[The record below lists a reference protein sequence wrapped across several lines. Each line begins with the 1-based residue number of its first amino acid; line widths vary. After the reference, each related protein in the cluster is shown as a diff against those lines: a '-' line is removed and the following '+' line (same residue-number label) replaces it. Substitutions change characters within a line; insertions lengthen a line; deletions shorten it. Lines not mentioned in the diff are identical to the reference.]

1 MSSTKKKRGIIEGL
15 AHASTMVMQKFLP
28 DAYIF
33 AVILTIIVFVASM
46 IFTKQGF
53 IGLVGHWGKGVWS
66 LLAFS
71 MQMVLVLVTGHV
83 LALSPPFKKLLDYLS
98 NIPKSP
104 AQGIALVSIISYTAC
119 ILNWGF
125 GLIIGAI
132 YAKEIARKVKGIDY
146 RLLIASAYSGFVLW
160 HAGFSGSVP
169 LVIAGGDLSATGGSL
184 TEAVPVSQTLFSS
197 YNIFIVVG
205 MWILLPIINVL
216 MHPKNEEDV
225 FVIDPKLIEDL
236 KVDDVAKDDPYK
248 LKPKSGLYFSAVSN
262 VSKEEFAKMTPAE
275 KLENSC
281 FVNYI
286 LAILG
291 FAYIVYY
298 FASSGKF
305 DLNLNIVNLIFL
317 MLGVLLHKTPRSLI
331 DAFSEA
337 AKGAAGIILQFP
349 LYAGIMGMMT
359 GANAETGLSLAH
371 VISNFFVHVSTV
383 KTFPLFTFLSAGI
396 VNLFVPSGGGQWVVQ
411 GPIMMPAG
419 AEIGVDAAKVA
430 MCIAYG
436 DSWTNM
442 IQPFWAL
449 PALGLAKL
457 GARDIMGYTL
467 IVLIVSGLVIG
478 AGVFFL

>member
-83 LALSPPFKKLLDYLS
+83 LALSPPFKKLLDHLS
-98 NIPKSP
+98 NIPKNP

-225 FVIDPKLIEDL
+225 FVIDPNLIKEEVGV
-236 KVDDVAKDDPYK
+236 KKI
-248 LKPKSGLYFSAVSN
+248 
-262 VSKEEFAKMTPAE
+262 SKEEFKNMTPAE
-275 KLENSC
+275 KLENGC
-281 FVNYI
+281 FVNYV
-286 LAILG
+286 LAVLG

-317 MLGVLLHKTPRSLI
+317 MLGVLLHRTPRSLI
-331 DAFSEA
+331 DAFGEA

-478 AGVFFL
+478 AGVFFF

>member
-1 MSSTKKKRGIIEGL
+1 MSNVKKKRGFIESL
-15 AHASTMVMQKFLP
+15 ANASTMVMQKFLP

-33 AVILTIIVFVASM
+33 AVILTIIVFIASL
-46 IFTKQGF
+46 IATKQNF
-53 IGLVGHWGKGVWS
+53 ISIVGHWGKGVWS

-98 NIPKSP
+98 NIPKTP

-132 YAKEIARKVKGIDY
+132 YAKEIAKKVKAIDY

-160 HAGFSGSVP
+160 HAGFSGSIP
-169 LVIAGGDLSATGGSL
+169 LVIASGDFSATGGSL

-225 FVIDPKLIEDL
+225 FVIDPNLIKEDVEV
-236 KVDDVAKDDPYK
+236 KKIT
-248 LKPKSGLYFSAVSN
+248 
-262 VSKEEFAKMTPAE
+262 KEDFKKMTPAE
-275 KLENSC
+275 KLENGC
-281 FVNYI
+281 FINYI
-286 LAILG
+286 LAFIG
-291 FAYIVYY
+291 FVYIVYY
-298 FASSGKF
+298 FVNSAKQGKF

-317 MLGVLLHKTPRSLI
+317 MLGIFLHRTPRSLL
-331 DAFSEA
+331 DAFVEA
-337 AKGAAGIILQFP
+337 SKGASGIILQFP
-349 LYAGIMGMMT
+349 LYAGIMGIMT
-359 GANAETGLSLAH
+359 GASAEGVSLAS
-371 VISNFFVHVSTV
+371 VISNFFVNISTV

-396 VNLFVPSGGGQWVVQ
+396 VNVFVPSGGGQWVVQ

-419 AEIGVDAAKVA
+419 LSLGADPAKVA

-457 GARDIMGYTL
+457 GARDIMGYTVITL
-467 IVLIVSGLVIG
+467 IVVGLVV
-478 AGVFFL
+478 GVGVYFL

>member
-1 MSSTKKKRGIIEGL
+1 MSNVKKKRGIIESL
-15 AHASTMVMQKFLP
+15 ANASTMVMQKFLP

-33 AVILTIIVFVASM
+33 AVILTIIVFLAALIS
-46 IFTKQGF
+46 TKQSF
-53 IGLVGHWGKGVWS
+53 IAIVGHWGKGVWGI
-66 LLAFS
+66 LAFS

-83 LALSPPFKKLLDYLS
+83 LALSPPFKKLLDHLS
-98 NIPKSP
+98 NIPKTP

-132 YAKEIARKVKGIDY
+132 YAKEIAKKVKAIDY

-160 HAGFSGSVP
+160 HAGFSGSIP
-169 LVIAGGDLSATGGSL
+169 LVIASGDFSATGGSL
-184 TEAVPVSQTLFSS
+184 NQAVPVSQTLFSS

-225 FVIDPKLIEDL
+225 FVIDPNLIKEDVEV
-236 KVDDVAKDDPYK
+236 KKIT
-248 LKPKSGLYFSAVSN
+248 
-262 VSKEEFAKMTPAE
+262 KEDFKKMTPAE
-275 KLENSC
+275 KLENGC
-281 FVNYI
+281 FINYI
-286 LAILG
+286 LAFIG
-291 FAYIVYY
+291 FVYIVYY
-298 FASSGKF
+298 FVNSAKQGKF

-317 MLGVLLHKTPRSLI
+317 MLGIFLHRTPRSLL
-331 DAFSEA
+331 DAFIEA
-337 AKGAAGIILQFP
+337 SKGASGIILQFP
-349 LYAGIMGMMT
+349 LYAGIMGIMT
-359 GANAETGLSLAH
+359 GASAEGVSLAS
-371 VISNFFVHVSTV
+371 VISNFFVNISTV

-419 AEIGVDAAKVA
+419 LEIGVDPAKTA

-442 IQPFWAL
+442 VQPFWAL

-467 IVLIVSGLVIG
+467 IVLIVSGLVIA
-478 AGVFFL
+478 AGVLFL

>member
-1 MSSTKKKRGIIEGL
+1 MSDTKKKRGIIEGL

-83 LALSPPFKKLLDYLS
+83 LALSPPCKKLLDHLS
-98 NIPKSP
+98 NIPKTP

-184 TEAVPVSQTLFSS
+184 TQAVPVSQTLFSS

-216 MHPKNEEDV
+216 MHPKHEEDV
-225 FVIDPKLIEDL
+225 FVIDPNLI
-236 KVDDVAKDDPYK
+236 KDDVGVKK
-248 LKPKSGLYFSAVSN
+248 I
-262 VSKEEFAKMTPAE
+262 SKEEFKNMTPAE
-275 KLENSC
+275 KLENGC

-317 MLGVLLHKTPRSLI
+317 MLGVLLHRTPRSLI
-331 DAFSEA
+331 DAFGEA
-337 AKGAAGIILQFP
+337 SKGASGIILQFP

-359 GANAETGLSLAH
+359 GVNADGLSLAH

-419 AEIGVDAAKVA
+419 LEIGVDPAKTA

>member
-1 MSSTKKKRGIIEGL
+1 MSNVKKKRGFIESL
-15 AHASTMVMQKFLP
+15 ANASTMVMQKFLP

-33 AVILTIIVFVASM
+33 AVILTIIVFIASL
-46 IFTKQGF
+46 IATKQNF
-53 IGLVGHWGKGVWS
+53 ISIVGHWGKGVWS

-98 NIPKSP
+98 NIPKTP

-132 YAKEIARKVKGIDY
+132 YAKEIAKKVKAIDY

-184 TEAVPVSQTLFSS
+184 TEAVPVSHTLFSS

-225 FVIDPKLIEDL
+225 FVIDTNLIKEGVGV
-236 KVDDVAKDDPYK
+236 KKI
-248 LKPKSGLYFSAVSN
+248 
-262 VSKEEFAKMTPAE
+262 SKEEFAQMTPAE
-275 KLENSC
+275 KIENGC

-291 FAYIVYY
+291 FSYIVYY
-298 FASSGKF
+298 FVNSAKQGKF

-317 MLGVLLHKTPRSLI
+317 MFGVLFHRTPRSLI
-331 DAFSEA
+331 DAFGEA

-359 GANAETGLSLAH
+359 GVSAEGVSLAS
-371 VISNFFVHVSTV
+371 VISNFFVNISTV

-419 AEIGVDAAKVA
+419 LEIGVDPAKTA

-467 IVLIVSGLVIG
+467 IVLIVSGLVIA
-478 AGVFFL
+478 AGVLFL

>member
-1 MSSTKKKRGIIEGL
+1 MSDTKKKRGIIEGL

-83 LALSPPFKKLLDYLS
+83 LALSPPFKKLLDHLS
-98 NIPKSP
+98 NIPKTP

-184 TEAVPVSQTLFSS
+184 TQAVPVSQTLFSS

-216 MHPKNEEDV
+216 MHPKHEEDV
-225 FVIDPKLIEDL
+225 FVIDPNLI
-236 KVDDVAKDDPYK
+236 KDDVGVKK
-248 LKPKSGLYFSAVSN
+248 I
-262 VSKEEFAKMTPAE
+262 SKEEFKNMTPAE
-275 KLENSC
+275 KLENGC

-331 DAFSEA
+331 DAFGEA
-337 AKGAAGIILQFP
+337 AKGASGIILQFP

-359 GANAETGLSLAH
+359 GVNADGLSLAH

-419 AEIGVDAAKVA
+419 LEIGVDPAKTA

>member
-1 MSSTKKKRGIIEGL
+1 MSNVKKKRGFIESL
-15 AHASTMVMQKFLP
+15 ANASTMVMQKFLP

-33 AVILTIIVFVASM
+33 AVILTIIVFIACLIS
-46 IFTKQGF
+46 TKQGF
-53 IGLVGHWGKGVWS
+53 IAVVGHWGKGVWGI
-66 LLAFS
+66 LAFS

-83 LALSPPFKKLLDYLS
+83 LALSPPFKKLLDHLS
-98 NIPKSP
+98 NIPKTP

-132 YAKEIARKVKGIDY
+132 YAKEIAKKVKAIDY

-160 HAGFSGSVP
+160 HAGFSGSIP
-169 LVIAGGDLSATGGSL
+169 LVIASGDFSATGGSL

-225 FVIDPKLIEDL
+225 FVIDPNLIKEDVEV
-236 KVDDVAKDDPYK
+236 KKIT
-248 LKPKSGLYFSAVSN
+248 
-262 VSKEEFAKMTPAE
+262 KEEFAQMTPAE
-275 KLENSC
+275 KLENGC
-281 FVNYI
+281 FINYI
-286 LAILG
+286 LAFIG
-291 FAYIVYY
+291 FVYIVYY
-298 FASSGKF
+298 FVNSAKQGKF

-317 MLGVLLHKTPRSLI
+317 MLGIFLHRTPRSLL
-331 DAFSEA
+331 DAFVEA
-337 AKGAAGIILQFP
+337 SKGASGIILQFP
-349 LYAGIMGMMT
+349 LYAGIMGIMT
-359 GANAETGLSLAH
+359 GASAEGVSLAS
-371 VISNFFVHVSTV
+371 VISNFFVNISTV

-419 AEIGVDAAKVA
+419 LSLGADPAKVA

-478 AGVFFL
+478 VGVFFL

>member
-1 MSSTKKKRGIIEGL
+1 MSNVKKKRGFIESL
-15 AHASTMVMQKFLP
+15 ANASTMVMQKFLP

-33 AVILTIIVFVASM
+33 AVILTIIVFIASL
-46 IFTKQGF
+46 IATKQNF
-53 IGLVGHWGKGVWS
+53 ISIVGHWGKGVWS

-98 NIPKSP
+98 NIPKTP
-104 AQGIALVSIISYTAC
+104 YQGIALVSIISYTAC

-132 YAKEIARKVKGIDY
+132 YAKEIAKKVKAIDY

-184 TEAVPVSQTLFSS
+184 TEAVPVSHTLFSS

-225 FVIDPKLIEDL
+225 FVIDTNLIKEDVGV
-236 KVDDVAKDDPYK
+236 KKI
-248 LKPKSGLYFSAVSN
+248 
-262 VSKEEFAKMTPAE
+262 SKEEFAQMTPAE
-275 KLENSC
+275 KIENGC
-281 FVNYI
+281 FINYI

-291 FAYIVYY
+291 FSYIVYY
-298 FASSGKF
+298 FVNSAKQGKF

-317 MLGVLLHKTPRSLI
+317 MLGIFLHRTPRSLI
-331 DAFSEA
+331 DAFGEA
-337 AKGAAGIILQFP
+337 SKGASGIILQFP

-359 GANAETGLSLAH
+359 GASAEGVSLAS
-371 VISNFFVHVSTV
+371 VISNFFVNISTV

-419 AEIGVDAAKVA
+419 LEIGVDPAKTA

-467 IVLIVSGLVIG
+467 IVLIVSGLVIA

>member
-1 MSSTKKKRGIIEGL
+1 MSNVKKKRGFIESL
-15 AHASTMVMQKFLP
+15 ANASTMVMQKFLP

-33 AVILTIIVFVASM
+33 AVILTIIVFIASL
-46 IFTKQGF
+46 IATKQNF
-53 IGLVGHWGKGVWS
+53 ISIVGHWGKGVWS

-98 NIPKSP
+98 NIPKTP

-132 YAKEIARKVKGIDY
+132 YAKEIAKKVKAIDY

-184 TEAVPVSQTLFSS
+184 TEAVPVSHTLFSS

-225 FVIDPKLIEDL
+225 FVIDTNLIKEDVGV
-236 KVDDVAKDDPYK
+236 KKI
-248 LKPKSGLYFSAVSN
+248 
-262 VSKEEFAKMTPAE
+262 SKEEFAQMTPAE
-275 KLENSC
+275 KIENGC
-281 FVNYI
+281 FINYI

-291 FAYIVYY
+291 FSYIVYY
-298 FASSGKF
+298 FVNSAKQGKF

-317 MLGVLLHKTPRSLI
+317 MFGVLFHRTPRSLI
-331 DAFSEA
+331 DLFGEA

-359 GANAETGLSLAH
+359 GASAEGVSLAS
-371 VISNFFVHVSTV
+371 VISNFFVNISTV

-419 AEIGVDAAKVA
+419 LEIGVDPAKTA

-467 IVLIVSGLVIG
+467 IVLIVCGLVIA
-478 AGVFFL
+478 AGVLFL

>member
-1 MSSTKKKRGIIEGL
+1 MNNTKKKRGVLESL

-33 AVILTIIVFVASM
+33 AVILTIIVFVASF
-46 IFTKQGF
+46 IATKQSF
-53 IGLVGHWGKGVWS
+53 ISIVGHWGKGVWS

-83 LALSPPFKKLLDYLS
+83 LALSPPFKKLLDHLS
-98 NIPKSP
+98 NIPKTAFQAISLVTIVSY
-104 AQGIALVSIISYTAC
+104 IATM
-119 ILNWGF
+119 LNWGF

-132 YAKEIARKVKGIDY
+132 YAKEIAKKLKNVDY

-160 HAGFSGSVP
+160 HAGLSGSIP
-169 LVIAGGDLSATGGSL
+169 LVIAGGDLSATGGAL
-184 TEAVPVSQTLFSS
+184 TEAVPVTKTLFSS
-197 YNIFIVVG
+197 YNIFIVVVAF
-205 MWILLPIINVL
+205 ILLPIINAL
-216 MHPKNEEDV
+216 MHPKSEEDV
-225 FVIDPKLIEDL
+225 FAIDPNLIKEEVGV
-236 KVDDVAKDDPYK
+236 KKI
-248 LKPKSGLYFSAVSN
+248 
-262 VSKEEFAKMTPAE
+262 SKEEFKNMTPAQ
-275 KLENSC
+275 KLENGC

-291 FAYIVYY
+291 FAYIIYY

-317 MLGVLLHKTPRSLI
+317 MLGVLLHRTPRSLI
-331 DAFSEA
+331 DAFGEA
-337 AKGAAGIILQFP
+337 AKGASGIILQFP

-359 GANAETGLSLAH
+359 GVNADGLSLAH

-419 AEIGVDAAKVA
+419 LEIGVDPAKIA

-442 IQPFWAL
+442 VQPFWAL

-467 IVLIVSGLVIG
+467 ITLIVVGIVVSAGVLI
-478 AGVFFL
+478 F

>member
-1 MSSTKKKRGIIEGL
+1 MSNVKKKRGFIESL
-15 AHASTMVMQKFLP
+15 ANASTMVMQKFLP

-33 AVILTIIVFVASM
+33 AVILTIIVFLAALIS
-46 IFTKQGF
+46 TKQSF
-53 IGLVGHWGKGVWS
+53 IAIVGHWGKGVWGI
-66 LLAFS
+66 LAFS

-83 LALSPPFKKLLDYLS
+83 LALSPPFKKLLDHLS
-98 NIPKSP
+98 NIPKTP

-132 YAKEIARKVKGIDY
+132 YAKEIAKKVKAIDY

-160 HAGFSGSVP
+160 HAGFSGSIP
-169 LVIAGGDLSATGGSL
+169 LVIASGDFSATGGSL
-184 TEAVPVSQTLFSS
+184 NQAVPVSQTLFSS

-225 FVIDPKLIEDL
+225 FVIDPNLIKEDVEV
-236 KVDDVAKDDPYK
+236 KKIT
-248 LKPKSGLYFSAVSN
+248 
-262 VSKEEFAKMTPAE
+262 KEDFKKMTPAE
-275 KLENSC
+275 KLENGC
-281 FVNYI
+281 FINYI
-286 LAILG
+286 LAFIG
-291 FAYIVYY
+291 FVYIVYY
-298 FASSGKF
+298 FVNSAKQGKF

-317 MLGVLLHKTPRSLI
+317 MLGVFLHRTPRSLL
-331 DAFSEA
+331 DAFVEA
-337 AKGAAGIILQFP
+337 SKGASGIILQFP
-349 LYAGIMGMMT
+349 LYAGIMGIMT
-359 GANAETGLSLAH
+359 GASAEGVSLAS
-371 VISNFFVHVSTV
+371 VISNFFVNISTV

-419 AEIGVDAAKVA
+419 LEIGVDPAKTA

-442 IQPFWAL
+442 VQPFWAL

-467 IVLIVSGLVIG
+467 IVLIVSGLVIA

>member
-1 MSSTKKKRGIIEGL
+1 MSNVKKKRGFIESL
-15 AHASTMVMQKFLP
+15 ANASTMVMQKFLP

-33 AVILTIIVFVASM
+33 AVILTIIVFLAALIS
-46 IFTKQGF
+46 TKQSF
-53 IGLVGHWGKGVWS
+53 IAIVGHWGKGVWGI
-66 LLAFS
+66 LAFS

-83 LALSPPFKKLLDYLS
+83 LALSPPFKKLLDHLS
-98 NIPKSP
+98 NIPKTP

-132 YAKEIARKVKGIDY
+132 YAKEIAKKVKAIDY

-160 HAGFSGSVP
+160 HAGFSGSIP
-169 LVIAGGDLSATGGSL
+169 LVIASGDFSATGGSL

-225 FVIDPKLIEDL
+225 FVIDPNLIKEDVEV
-236 KVDDVAKDDPYK
+236 KKIT
-248 LKPKSGLYFSAVSN
+248 
-262 VSKEEFAKMTPAE
+262 KEDFKKMTPAE
-275 KLENSC
+275 KLENGC
-281 FVNYI
+281 FINYI
-286 LAILG
+286 LAFIG
-291 FAYIVYY
+291 FVYIVYY
-298 FASSGKF
+298 FVNSAKQGKF

-317 MLGVLLHKTPRSLI
+317 MLGIFLHRTPRSLL
-331 DAFSEA
+331 DAFVEA
-337 AKGAAGIILQFP
+337 SKGASGIILQFP
-349 LYAGIMGMMT
+349 LYAGIMGIMT
-359 GANAETGLSLAH
+359 GASAEGVSLAS
-371 VISNFFVHVSTV
+371 VISNFFVNISTV

-419 AEIGVDAAKVA
+419 LEIGVDPAKTA

-467 IVLIVSGLVIG
+467 IVLIVSGLVIA
-478 AGVFFL
+478 AGVLFL

>member
-331 DAFSEA
+331 DAFGEA

>member
-1 MSSTKKKRGIIEGL
+1 MSDTKKKRGIIEGL

-83 LALSPPFKKLLDYLS
+83 LALSPPFKKLLDHLS
-98 NIPKSP
+98 NIPKTP

-184 TEAVPVSQTLFSS
+184 TQAVPVSQTLFSS

-216 MHPKNEEDV
+216 MHPKHEEDV
-225 FVIDPKLIEDL
+225 FVIDPNLI
-236 KVDDVAKDDPYK
+236 KDDVGVKK
-248 LKPKSGLYFSAVSN
+248 I
-262 VSKEEFAKMTPAE
+262 SKEEFKNMTPAE
-275 KLENSC
+275 KLENGC

-317 MLGVLLHKTPRSLI
+317 MLGVLLHRTPRSLI
-331 DAFSEA
+331 DAFGEA
-337 AKGAAGIILQFP
+337 AKGASGIILQFP

-359 GANAETGLSLAH
+359 GVNADGLSLAH

-383 KTFPLFTFLSAGI
+383 KTFPLFTFLSSGI

-419 AEIGVDAAKVA
+419 LEIGVDPAKTA

>member
-1 MSSTKKKRGIIEGL
+1 MSNVKKKRGFIESL
-15 AHASTMVMQKFLP
+15 ANASTMVMQKFLP

-33 AVILTIIVFVASM
+33 AVILTIIVFLAALIS
-46 IFTKQGF
+46 TKQSF
-53 IGLVGHWGKGVWS
+53 IAIVGHWGKGVWGI
-66 LLAFS
+66 LAFS

-83 LALSPPFKKLLDYLS
+83 LALSPPFKKLLDHLS
-98 NIPKSP
+98 NIPKTP

-132 YAKEIARKVKGIDY
+132 YAKEIAKKVKAIDY

-160 HAGFSGSVP
+160 HAGFSGSIP
-169 LVIAGGDLSATGGSL
+169 LVIASGDFSATGGSL

-225 FVIDPKLIEDL
+225 FVIDPNLIKEDVEV
-236 KVDDVAKDDPYK
+236 KKIT
-248 LKPKSGLYFSAVSN
+248 
-262 VSKEEFAKMTPAE
+262 KEDFKKMTPAE
-275 KLENSC
+275 KLENGC
-281 FVNYI
+281 FINYI
-286 LAILG
+286 LAFIG
-291 FAYIVYY
+291 FVYIVYY
-298 FASSGKF
+298 FVNSAKQGKF

-317 MLGVLLHKTPRSLI
+317 MLGVFLHRTPRSLL
-331 DAFSEA
+331 DAFVEA
-337 AKGAAGIILQFP
+337 SKGASGIILQFP
-349 LYAGIMGMMT
+349 LYAGIMGIMT
-359 GANAETGLSLAH
+359 GASAEGVSLAS
-371 VISNFFVHVSTV
+371 VISNFFVNISTV

-419 AEIGVDAAKVA
+419 LEIGVDPAKTA

-467 IVLIVSGLVIG
+467 IVLIVSGLVIA

>member
-1 MSSTKKKRGIIEGL
+1 MSNTKKKRGIIEGL

-71 MQMVLVLVTGHV
+71 MQMVLVLVTGHA
-83 LALSPPFKKLLDYLS
+83 LALSPPCKKLLDHLS
-98 NIPKSP
+98 NIPKTP

-184 TEAVPVSQTLFSS
+184 TQAVPVSQTLFSS

-216 MHPKNEEDV
+216 MHPKHEEDV
-225 FVIDPKLIEDL
+225 FVIDPNLI
-236 KVDDVAKDDPYK
+236 KDDVGVKK
-248 LKPKSGLYFSAVSN
+248 
-262 VSKEEFAKMTPAE
+262 VSKEEFKNMTPAE
-275 KLENSC
+275 KLENGC

-317 MLGVLLHKTPRSLI
+317 MLGVLLHRTPRSLI
-331 DAFSEA
+331 DAFGEA
-337 AKGAAGIILQFP
+337 AKGASGIILQFP

-359 GANAETGLSLAH
+359 GVNADGLSLAH

-419 AEIGVDAAKVA
+419 AEIGVDPAKTA

>member
-169 LVIAGGDLSATGGSL
+169 LVIASGNLSATGGAL
-184 TEAVPVSQTLFSS
+184 TEAVPVTQTLFSS

-216 MHPKNEEDV
+216 MHPKSEEDT
-225 FVIDPKLIEDL
+225 FVIDPNLIKEEVVV
-236 KVDDVAKDDPYK
+236 KKI
-248 LKPKSGLYFSAVSN
+248 
-262 VSKEEFAKMTPAE
+262 SKEEFKNMTPAE
-275 KLENSC
+275 KLENGC
-281 FVNYI
+281 FVNYV

-305 DLNLNIVNLIFL
+305 DLTLDIVNLIFL
-317 MLGVLLHKTPRSLI
+317 MLGVLLHRTPRSLI
-331 DAFSEA
+331 DAFGEA

>member
-1 MSSTKKKRGIIEGL
+1 MSNVKKKRGFIESL
-15 AHASTMVMQKFLP
+15 ANASTMVMQKFLP

-33 AVILTIIVFVASM
+33 AVILTIIVFIASL
-46 IFTKQGF
+46 IATKQNF
-53 IGLVGHWGKGVWS
+53 ISIVGHWGKGVWS

-98 NIPKSP
+98 NIPKTP

-132 YAKEIARKVKGIDY
+132 YAKEIAKKVKAIDY

-184 TEAVPVSQTLFSS
+184 TEAVPVSHTLFSS

-225 FVIDPKLIEDL
+225 FVIDTNLIKEDVGV
-236 KVDDVAKDDPYK
+236 KKI
-248 LKPKSGLYFSAVSN
+248 
-262 VSKEEFAKMTPAE
+262 SKEEFAQMTPAE
-275 KLENSC
+275 KIENGC

-291 FAYIVYY
+291 FSYIVYY
-298 FASSGKF
+298 FVNSAKQGKF

-317 MLGVLLHKTPRSLI
+317 MFGVLFHRTPRSLI

-349 LYAGIMGMMT
+349 LYAGIMGIMT
-359 GANAETGLSLAH
+359 GASAEGVSLAS
-371 VISNFFVHVSTV
+371 VISNFFVNISTV

-419 AEIGVDAAKVA
+419 LEIGVDPAKTA

-467 IVLIVSGLVIG
+467 IVLIVSGLVIA
-478 AGVFFL
+478 AGVLFL

>member
-1 MSSTKKKRGIIEGL
+1 MSNVKKKRGFIESL
-15 AHASTMVMQKFLP
+15 ANASTMVMQKFLP

-33 AVILTIIVFVASM
+33 AVILTIIVFLAALIS
-46 IFTKQGF
+46 TKQSF
-53 IGLVGHWGKGVWS
+53 IAVVGHWGKGVWGI
-66 LLAFS
+66 LAFS

-83 LALSPPFKKLLDYLS
+83 LALSPPFKKLLDHLS
-98 NIPKSP
+98 NIPKTP

-132 YAKEIARKVKGIDY
+132 YAKEIAKKVKAIDY

-160 HAGFSGSVP
+160 HAGFSGSIH
-169 LVIAGGDLSATGGSL
+169 LVIASGDFSATGGSL

-225 FVIDPKLIEDL
+225 FVIDPNLIKEDVEV
-236 KVDDVAKDDPYK
+236 KKIT
-248 LKPKSGLYFSAVSN
+248 
-262 VSKEEFAKMTPAE
+262 KEDFKKMTPAE
-275 KLENSC
+275 KLENGC
-281 FVNYI
+281 FINYI
-286 LAILG
+286 LAFIG
-291 FAYIVYY
+291 FVYIVYY
-298 FASSGKF
+298 FVNSAKQGKF

-317 MLGVLLHKTPRSLI
+317 MLGIFLHRTPRSLL
-331 DAFSEA
+331 DAFVEA
-337 AKGAAGIILQFP
+337 SKGASGIILQFP
-349 LYAGIMGMMT
+349 LYAGIMGIMT
-359 GANAETGLSLAH
+359 GASAEGVSLAS
-371 VISNFFVHVSTV
+371 VISNFFVNISTV

-419 AEIGVDAAKVA
+419 LEIGVDPAKTA

-467 IVLIVSGLVIG
+467 IVLIVSGLVIA

>member
-1 MSSTKKKRGIIEGL
+1 MSDTKKKRGIIEGL

-71 MQMVLVLVTGHV
+71 MQMVLVLVTGHA
-83 LALSPPFKKLLDYLS
+83 LALSPPCKKLLDHLS
-98 NIPKSP
+98 NIPKTP

-184 TEAVPVSQTLFSS
+184 TQAVPVSQTLFSS

-216 MHPKNEEDV
+216 MHPKHEEDV
-225 FVIDPKLIEDL
+225 FVIDPSLI
-236 KVDDVAKDDPYK
+236 KDDVGVKK
-248 LKPKSGLYFSAVSN
+248 
-262 VSKEEFAKMTPAE
+262 VSKEEFKNMTPAE
-275 KLENSC
+275 KLENGC

-317 MLGVLLHKTPRSLI
+317 MLGVLLHRTPRSLI
-331 DAFSEA
+331 DAFGEA
-337 AKGAAGIILQFP
+337 AKGASGIILQFP

-359 GANAETGLSLAH
+359 GVNADGLSLAH

-419 AEIGVDAAKVA
+419 AEIGVDPAKTA

>member
-1 MSSTKKKRGIIEGL
+1 MSNVKKKRGFIESL
-15 AHASTMVMQKFLP
+15 ANASTMVMQKFLP

-33 AVILTIIVFVASM
+33 AVILTIIVFIASL
-46 IFTKQGF
+46 IATKQNF
-53 IGLVGHWGKGVWS
+53 ISIVGHWGKGVWS

-83 LALSPPFKKLLDYLS
+83 LALSPPFKKLLDHLS
-98 NIPKSP
+98 NIPKTP

-132 YAKEIARKVKGIDY
+132 YAKEIAKKVKAIDY

-225 FVIDPKLIEDL
+225 FVIDPNLIKEDVEV
-236 KVDDVAKDDPYK
+236 KKIT
-248 LKPKSGLYFSAVSN
+248 
-262 VSKEEFAKMTPAE
+262 KEDFKKMTPAE
-275 KLENSC
+275 KLENGC
-281 FVNYI
+281 FINYI
-286 LAILG
+286 LAFIG
-291 FAYIVYY
+291 FVYIVYY
-298 FASSGKF
+298 FVNSAKQGKF

-317 MLGVLLHKTPRSLI
+317 MLGVFLHRTPRSLL
-331 DAFSEA
+331 DAFVEA
-337 AKGAAGIILQFP
+337 SKGASGIILQFP
-349 LYAGIMGMMT
+349 LYAGIMGIMT
-359 GANAETGLSLAH
+359 GASAEGVSLASI
-371 VISNFFVHVSTV
+371 ISNFFVNISTV

-419 AEIGVDAAKVA
+419 LEIGVDPAKTA

-467 IVLIVSGLVIG
+467 IVLIVSGLVIA
-478 AGVFFL
+478 AGVLFL

>member
-331 DAFSEA
+331 DAFGEA

-411 GPIMMPAG
+411 GVRQA
-419 AEIGVDAAKVA
+419 
-430 MCIAYG
+430 
-436 DSWTNM
+436 
-442 IQPFWAL
+442 
-449 PALGLAKL
+449 
-457 GARDIMGYTL
+457 
-467 IVLIVSGLVIG
+467 
-478 AGVFFL
+478 

>member
-1 MSSTKKKRGIIEGL
+1 MSNVKKKRGFIESL
-15 AHASTMVMQKFLP
+15 DNASTMVMQKFLP
-28 DAYIF
+28 DDYIF
-33 AVILTIIVFVASM
+33 AVILTIIVFIASL
-46 IFTKQGF
+46 IATKQNF
-53 IGLVGHWGKGVWS
+53 ISIVGHWGKGVWS

-83 LALSPPFKKLLDYLS
+83 LALSPPFKKLLDHLS
-98 NIPKSP
+98 NIPKTP

-132 YAKEIARKVKGIDY
+132 YAKEIAKKVKAIDY

-160 HAGFSGSVP
+160 HAGFSGSIP
-169 LVIAGGDLSATGGSL
+169 LVIAGGDLSATGGAL
-184 TEAVPVSQTLFSS
+184 TQAVPVTQTLFSR
-197 YNIFIVVG
+197 YNIFIVVAAF
-205 MWILLPIINVL
+205 ILLPIVNAFC
-216 MHPKNEEDV
+216 HPKNEEDV
-225 FVIDPKLIEDL
+225 FVIDPNLIKDEARL
-236 KVDDVAKDDPYK
+236 KVKK
-248 LKPKSGLYFSAVSN
+248 FH
-262 VSKEEFAKMTPAE
+262 KEEFKNMTPAE
-275 KLENSC
+275 KLENGC

-291 FAYIVYY
+291 FSYIVYY

-317 MLGVLLHKTPRSLI
+317 MFGVLFHRTPRSLI

-359 GANAETGLSLAH
+359 GASAEGVSLAS
-371 VISNFFVHVSTV
+371 VISNFFVNISTV

-396 VNLFVPSGGGQWVVQ
+396 VNVFVPSGGGQWVVQ

-419 AEIGVDAAKVA
+419 LEIGVDPAKTA

-467 IVLIVSGLVIG
+467 IVLIVSGLVIA
-478 AGVFFL
+478 AGVLFL

>member
-1 MSSTKKKRGIIEGL
+1 MSNVKKKRGFIESL
-15 AHASTMVMQKFLP
+15 ANASTMVMQKFLP

-33 AVILTIIVFVASM
+33 AVILTIIVFLAALIS
-46 IFTKQGF
+46 TKQSF
-53 IGLVGHWGKGVWS
+53 IAIVGHWGKGVWGI
-66 LLAFS
+66 LAFS

-83 LALSPPFKKLLDYLS
+83 LALSPPFKKLLDHLS
-98 NIPKSP
+98 NIPKTP

-132 YAKEIARKVKGIDY
+132 YAKEIAKKVKAIDY

-160 HAGFSGSVP
+160 HAGFSGSIP
-169 LVIAGGDLSATGGSL
+169 LVIASGDFSATGGSL
-184 TEAVPVSQTLFSS
+184 NQAVPVSQTLFSS

-225 FVIDPKLIEDL
+225 FVIDPNLIKEDVEV
-236 KVDDVAKDDPYK
+236 KKIT
-248 LKPKSGLYFSAVSN
+248 
-262 VSKEEFAKMTPAE
+262 KEDFKKMTPAE
-275 KLENSC
+275 KLENGC
-281 FVNYI
+281 FINYI
-286 LAILG
+286 LAFIG
-291 FAYIVYY
+291 FVYIVYY
-298 FASSGKF
+298 FVNSAKQGKF

-317 MLGVLLHKTPRSLI
+317 MLGIFLHRTPRSLL
-331 DAFSEA
+331 DAFTEA
-337 AKGAAGIILQFP
+337 AKGASGIILQFP
-349 LYAGIMGMMT
+349 LYAGIMGIMT
-359 GANAETGLSLAH
+359 GASAEGVSLAS
-371 VISNFFVHVSTV
+371 VISNFFVNISTV

-419 AEIGVDAAKVA
+419 LEIGVDPAKTA

-467 IVLIVSGLVIG
+467 IVLIVSGLVIA

>member
-1 MSSTKKKRGIIEGL
+1 MSNVKKKRGFIESL
-15 AHASTMVMQKFLP
+15 ANASTMVMQKFLP

-33 AVILTIIVFVASM
+33 AVILTIIVFIASL
-46 IFTKQGF
+46 IATKQNF
-53 IGLVGHWGKGVWS
+53 ISIVGHWGKGVWS

-98 NIPKSP
+98 NIPKTP

-132 YAKEIARKVKGIDY
+132 YAKEIAKKVKAIDY

-184 TEAVPVSQTLFSS
+184 TEAVPVSHTLFSS

-225 FVIDPKLIEDL
+225 FVIDPNLI
-236 KVDDVAKDDPYK
+236 KDEAQSK
-248 LKPKSGLYFSAVSN
+248 K
-262 VSKEEFAKMTPAE
+262 VSKEEFKNMTPAE

-291 FAYIVYY
+291 FSYIVYY
-298 FASSGKF
+298 FVNSAKQGKF

-317 MLGVLLHKTPRSLI
+317 MFGVLFHRTPRSLI

-359 GANAETGLSLAH
+359 GASAEGVSLAS
-371 VISNFFVHVSTV
+371 VISNFFVNISTV

-419 AEIGVDAAKVA
+419 LEIGVDPAKTA

-467 IVLIVSGLVIG
+467 IVLIVSGLVIA
-478 AGVFFL
+478 AGVLFL

>member
-1 MSSTKKKRGIIEGL
+1 MSNVKKKRGFIESL
-15 AHASTMVMQKFLP
+15 ANASTMVMQKFLP

-33 AVILTIIVFVASM
+33 AVILTIIVFLAALIS
-46 IFTKQGF
+46 TKQSF
-53 IGLVGHWGKGVWS
+53 IAIVGHWGKGVWGI
-66 LLAFS
+66 LAFS

-83 LALSPPFKKLLDYLS
+83 LALSPPFKKLLDHLS
-98 NIPKSP
+98 NIPKTP

-132 YAKEIARKVKGIDY
+132 YAKEIAKKVKAIDY

-160 HAGFSGSVP
+160 HAGFSGSIP
-169 LVIAGGDLSATGGSL
+169 LVIASGDFSATGGSL
-184 TEAVPVSQTLFSS
+184 NQAVPVSQTLFSS

-225 FVIDPKLIEDL
+225 FVIDPNLIKEDVEV
-236 KVDDVAKDDPYK
+236 KKIT
-248 LKPKSGLYFSAVSN
+248 
-262 VSKEEFAKMTPAE
+262 KEDFKKMTPAE
-275 KLENSC
+275 KLENGC
-281 FVNYI
+281 FINYI
-286 LAILG
+286 LAFIG
-291 FAYIVYY
+291 FVYIVYY
-298 FASSGKF
+298 FVNSAKQGKF

-317 MLGVLLHKTPRSLI
+317 MLGIFLHRTPRSLL
-331 DAFSEA
+331 DAFVEA
-337 AKGAAGIILQFP
+337 SKGASGIILQFP
-349 LYAGIMGMMT
+349 LYAGIMGIMT
-359 GANAETGLSLAH
+359 GASAEGVSLAS
-371 VISNFFVHVSTV
+371 VISNFFVNISTV

-419 AEIGVDAAKVA
+419 LEIGVDPAKTA

-467 IVLIVSGLVIG
+467 IVLIVSGLVIA

>member
-1 MSSTKKKRGIIEGL
+1 MSDTKKKRGIIEGL

-83 LALSPPFKKLLDYLS
+83 LALSPPFKKLLDHLS
-98 NIPKSP
+98 NIPKTP

-184 TEAVPVSQTLFSS
+184 TQAVPVSQTLFSS

-216 MHPKNEEDV
+216 MHPKHEEDV
-225 FVIDPKLIEDL
+225 FVIDPNLI
-236 KVDDVAKDDPYK
+236 KDDVGVKK
-248 LKPKSGLYFSAVSN
+248 I
-262 VSKEEFAKMTPAE
+262 SKEEFKNMTPAE
-275 KLENSC
+275 KLENGC

-317 MLGVLLHKTPRSLI
+317 MLGVLLHRTPRSLI
-331 DAFSEA
+331 DAFGEA
-337 AKGAAGIILQFP
+337 AKGASGIILQFP

-359 GANAETGLSLAH
+359 GVNADGLSLAH

-419 AEIGVDAAKVA
+419 AEIGVDPAKTA

>member
-1 MSSTKKKRGIIEGL
+1 MSSNKKKRGIIEGL

-53 IGLVGHWGKGVWS
+53 IGLVGHWGKGVWK
-66 LLAFS
+66 LLEFS

-83 LALSPPFKKLLDYLS
+83 LALSPPFKKLLDHLS
-98 NIPKSP
+98 NIPKTP

-169 LVIAGGDLSATGGSL
+169 LTIAGNNLSATGGAL
-184 TEAVPVSQTLFSS
+184 TEAVPVSQTLFSP

-216 MHPKNEEDV
+216 MHPKHEEDV
-225 FVIDPKLIEDL
+225 FVIDPALIGDL
-236 KVDDVAKDDPYK
+236 KVDEISKDDPNK
-248 LKPKSGLYFSAVSN
+248 LQPKSGLYFSA

-291 FAYIVYY
+291 FAYIIYY

-317 MLGVLLHKTPRSLI
+317 MLGVLLHRTPRSLI
-331 DAFSEA
+331 DAFGEA
-337 AKGAAGIILQFP
+337 AKGASGIILQFP

-359 GANAETGLSLAH
+359 GVNADGLSLAH

-419 AEIGVDAAKVA
+419 LEIGVDPAKTA

-442 IQPFWAL
+442 VQPFWAL

>member
-1 MSSTKKKRGIIEGL
+1 MSNVKKKKGFIESL
-15 AHASTMVMQKFLP
+15 ANASTMVMQKFLP

-33 AVILTIIVFVASM
+33 AVILTIIVFLAALIS
-46 IFTKQGF
+46 TKQSF
-53 IGLVGHWGKGVWS
+53 IAIVGHWGKGVWGI
-66 LLAFS
+66 LAFS

-83 LALSPPFKKLLDYLS
+83 LALSPPFKKLLDHLS
-98 NIPKSP
+98 NIPKTP

-132 YAKEIARKVKGIDY
+132 YAKEIAKKVKAIDY

-160 HAGFSGSVP
+160 HAGFSGSIP
-169 LVIAGGDLSATGGSL
+169 LVIASGDFSATGGSL
-184 TEAVPVSQTLFSS
+184 NQAVPVSQTLFSS

-225 FVIDPKLIEDL
+225 FVIDPNLIKEDVEV
-236 KVDDVAKDDPYK
+236 KKIT
-248 LKPKSGLYFSAVSN
+248 
-262 VSKEEFAKMTPAE
+262 KEDFKKMTPAE
-275 KLENSC
+275 KLENGC
-281 FVNYI
+281 FINYI
-286 LAILG
+286 LAFIG
-291 FAYIVYY
+291 FVYIVYY
-298 FASSGKF
+298 FVNSAKQGKF

-317 MLGVLLHKTPRSLI
+317 MLGVFLHRTPRSLL
-331 DAFSEA
+331 DAFVEA
-337 AKGAAGIILQFP
+337 SKGASGIILQFP
-349 LYAGIMGMMT
+349 LYAGIMGIMT
-359 GANAETGLSLAH
+359 GASAEGVSLAS
-371 VISNFFVHVSTV
+371 VISNFFVNISTV

-419 AEIGVDAAKVA
+419 LEIGVDPAKTA

-467 IVLIVSGLVIG
+467 IVLIVSGLVIA

>member
-1 MSSTKKKRGIIEGL
+1 MSNLKKKRGFIESL
-15 AHASTMVMQKFLP
+15 ANASTMVMQKFLP

-33 AVILTIIVFVASM
+33 AVILTIIVFLAALIS
-46 IFTKQGF
+46 TKQSF
-53 IGLVGHWGKGVWS
+53 IAVVGHWGKGVWGI
-66 LLAFS
+66 LAFS

-83 LALSPPFKKLLDYLS
+83 LALSPPFKKLLDHLS
-98 NIPKSP
+98 NIPKTP

-132 YAKEIARKVKGIDY
+132 YAKEIAKKVKAIDY

-160 HAGFSGSVP
+160 HAGFSGSIP
-169 LVIAGGDLSATGGSL
+169 LVIASGDFSATGGSL

-225 FVIDPKLIEDL
+225 FVIDPNLIKEDVEV
-236 KVDDVAKDDPYK
+236 KKIT
-248 LKPKSGLYFSAVSN
+248 
-262 VSKEEFAKMTPAE
+262 KEDFKKMTPAE
-275 KLENSC
+275 KLENGC
-281 FVNYI
+281 FINYI
-286 LAILG
+286 LAFIG
-291 FAYIVYY
+291 FVYIVYY
-298 FASSGKF
+298 FVNSAKQGKF

-317 MLGVLLHKTPRSLI
+317 MLGIFLHRTPRSLL
-331 DAFSEA
+331 DAFVEA
-337 AKGAAGIILQFP
+337 SKGASGIILQFP
-349 LYAGIMGMMT
+349 LYAGIMGIMT
-359 GANAETGLSLAH
+359 GASAEGVSLAS
-371 VISNFFVHVSTV
+371 VISNFFVNISTV

-419 AEIGVDAAKVA
+419 LEIGVDPAKTA

-467 IVLIVSGLVIG
+467 IVLIVSGLVIA

>member
-1 MSSTKKKRGIIEGL
+1 MSNVKKKRGFIESL
-15 AHASTMVMQKFLP
+15 ANASTMVMQKFLP

-33 AVILTIIVFVASM
+33 AVILTIIVFIASL
-46 IFTKQGF
+46 IATKQNF
-53 IGLVGHWGKGVWS
+53 ISIVGHWGKGVWS

-83 LALSPPFKKLLDYLS
+83 LALSPPFKKLLDHLS
-98 NIPKSP
+98 NIPKTP

-132 YAKEIARKVKGIDY
+132 YAKEIAKKVKAIDY

-160 HAGFSGSVP
+160 HGGFSGSVP

-225 FVIDPKLIEDL
+225 FVIDPNLIKEDVGV
-236 KVDDVAKDDPYK
+236 KKI
-248 LKPKSGLYFSAVSN
+248 
-262 VSKEEFAKMTPAE
+262 SKEEFAQMTPAE
-275 KLENSC
+275 KIENGC

-291 FAYIVYY
+291 FSYIVYY
-298 FASSGKF
+298 FVNSAKQGKF

-317 MLGVLLHKTPRSLI
+317 MFGVLFHRTPRSLI
-331 DAFSEA
+331 DAFGEA

-349 LYAGIMGMMT
+349 LYAGIMGIMT
-359 GANAETGLSLAH
+359 GASAEGVSLAS
-371 VISNFFVHVSTV
+371 VISNFFVNISTV

-419 AEIGVDAAKVA
+419 LEIGVVPAKTA

-467 IVLIVSGLVIG
+467 IVLIVSGLVIA
-478 AGVFFL
+478 AGVLFL

>member
-1 MSSTKKKRGIIEGL
+1 MSNVKKKRGFIESL
-15 AHASTMVMQKFLP
+15 ANASTMVMQKFLP

-33 AVILTIIVFVASM
+33 AVILTIIVFIACLIS
-46 IFTKQGF
+46 TKQGF
-53 IGLVGHWGKGVWS
+53 IAVVGHWGKGVWGI
-66 LLAFS
+66 LAFS

-83 LALSPPFKKLLDYLS
+83 LALSPPFKKLLDHLS
-98 NIPKSP
+98 NIPKTP

-132 YAKEIARKVKGIDY
+132 YAKEIAKKVKAIDY

-160 HAGFSGSVP
+160 HAGFSGSIP
-169 LVIAGGDLSATGGSL
+169 LVIASGDFSATGGSL

-225 FVIDPKLIEDL
+225 FVIDPNLIKEDVEV
-236 KVDDVAKDDPYK
+236 KKIT
-248 LKPKSGLYFSAVSN
+248 
-262 VSKEEFAKMTPAE
+262 KEDFKKMTPAE
-275 KLENSC
+275 KLENGC
-281 FVNYI
+281 FINYI
-286 LAILG
+286 LAFIG
-291 FAYIVYY
+291 FVYIVYY
-298 FASSGKF
+298 FVNSAKQGKF

-317 MLGVLLHKTPRSLI
+317 MLGVFLHRTPRSLL
-331 DAFSEA
+331 DAFVEA
-337 AKGAAGIILQFP
+337 SKGASGIILQFP
-349 LYAGIMGMMT
+349 LYAGIMGIMT
-359 GANAETGLSLAH
+359 GASAEGVSLAS
-371 VISNFFVHVSTV
+371 VISNFFVNISTV

-419 AEIGVDAAKVA
+419 LEIGVDPAKTA

-467 IVLIVSGLVIG
+467 IVLIVSGLVIA

>member
-1 MSSTKKKRGIIEGL
+1 MSNTKKKRGIIEGL

-83 LALSPPFKKLLDYLS
+83 LALSPPFKKLLDHLS
-98 NIPKSP
+98 NIPKTP

-184 TEAVPVSQTLFSS
+184 TQAVPVSQTLFSP

-225 FVIDPKLIEDL
+225 FVIDPALIGEL

-248 LKPKSGLYFSAVSN
+248 LKPKSGLYFSA

-317 MLGVLLHKTPRSLI
+317 MLGVLLHRTPRSLI
-331 DAFSEA
+331 DAFGEA
-337 AKGAAGIILQFP
+337 SKGASGIILQFP

-359 GANAETGLSLAH
+359 GVNADGLSLAH

-419 AEIGVDAAKVA
+419 LEIGVDPAKTA

>member
-1 MSSTKKKRGIIEGL
+1 MSNVKKKRGFIESL
-15 AHASTMVMQKFLP
+15 ANASTMVMQKFLP

-33 AVILTIIVFVASM
+33 AVILTIIVFIASL
-46 IFTKQGF
+46 IATKQNF
-53 IGLVGHWGKGVWS
+53 ISIVGHWGKGVWS

-83 LALSPPFKKLLDYLS
+83 LALSPPFKKLLDHLS
-98 NIPKSP
+98 NIPKTP

-132 YAKEIARKVKGIDY
+132 YAKEIAKKVKAIDY

-184 TEAVPVSQTLFSS
+184 TEAVPVSHTLFSS

-225 FVIDPKLIEDL
+225 FIIDSNLIKEDVEV
-236 KVDDVAKDDPYK
+236 KKIT
-248 LKPKSGLYFSAVSN
+248 
-262 VSKEEFAKMTPAE
+262 KEDFKKMTPAE
-275 KLENSC
+275 KLENGC

-291 FAYIVYY
+291 FSYIVYY
-298 FASSGKF
+298 FVNSAKQGKF

-317 MLGVLLHKTPRSLI
+317 MFGVLFHRTPRSLI
-331 DAFSEA
+331 DAFGEA

-359 GANAETGLSLAH
+359 GASAEGVSLAS
-371 VISNFFVHVSTV
+371 VISNFFVNISTV

-419 AEIGVDAAKVA
+419 LEIGVDPAKTA

-467 IVLIVSGLVIG
+467 IVLIVSGLVIA
-478 AGVFFL
+478 AGVLFL